1 MPAARYNPS
10 MRVLS
15 SLDSLATDV
24 RPDLVVALGC
34 PPRSRNGRPSGYLI
48 GRVRAVAAAYHAL
61 GGVPILCSGRGED
74 MLGSARSQRAE
85 SEGRDEV
92 EALAALL
99 VAANVPREALLFDRR
114 AQRTIDTIDHLA
126 DRHPGA
132 RIVLVSQ
139 PFHLPRVL
147 YLARSRRLDAWG
159 LPAPGPTPGPRG
171 QLREGLG
178 RLRAVWDVAISQPRR

>member
-1 MPAARYNPS
+1 
-10 MRVLS
+10 MRILS
-15 SLDSLATDV
+15 SLDSLATVV

-34 PPRSRNGRPSGYLI
+34 PPRSQSGRPSGYLI
-48 GRVRAVAAAYHAL
+48 GRVRATAAAYHAL

-74 MLGSARSQRAE
+74 ALRRDSAE
-85 SEGRDEV
+85 SEGHDEV

-99 VAANVPREALLFDRR
+99 VAANVPREALLFDRL
-114 AQRTIDTIDHLA
+114 ATRTIDTIDHLA

-132 RIVLVSQ
+132 RILLVSQ

-147 YLARSRRLDAWG
+147 YLARSRSLDAWG

-178 RLRAVWDVAISQPRR
+178 RLRAVWDVAVSRPRR